1 MLCLGSWAVAPVPGY
16 IAEEAWWDSP
26 VDSEDEETPL
36 HTQATAAE
44 KMRDMG
50 SFTKYFHT
58 ILLVHKWLRFPA
70 PEAVTGK
77 IQRDR
82 AIHRKTVVMVQGKGG
97 RSHLLK

>member
-1 MLCLGSWAVAPVPGY
+1 MAPVPGY

-26 VDSEDEETPL
+26 VDSEDEEKPL

-58 ILLVHKWLRFPA
+58 IA
-70 PEAVTGK
+70 CSS
-77 IQRDR
+77 
-82 AIHRKTVVMVQGKGG
+82 IHTSEMNLTR
-97 RSHLLK
+97 LEI